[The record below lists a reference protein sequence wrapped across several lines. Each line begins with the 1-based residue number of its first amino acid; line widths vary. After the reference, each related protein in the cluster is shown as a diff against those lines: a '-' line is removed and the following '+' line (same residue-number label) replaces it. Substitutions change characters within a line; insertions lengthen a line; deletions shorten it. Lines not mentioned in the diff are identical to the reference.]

1 MKDVLYLAWRYIA
14 YHRIKTGI
22 LIASI
27 MLIVYLPVGLN
38 VLVDQSAEQ
47 LTARAG
53 ATPLLVGARG
63 SPLELALNSLYF
75 ESDTPA
81 LTRYAE
87 AERIGAWGL
96 ATPIPLY
103 VRFRSRGHP
112 IVGTTLDYFEFRG
125 LSLAQGRMMA
135 TLGEAVIGARV
146 ARNLRLGAGDT
157 VVSSPETVFDLAGV
171 YPLKMKIAGVL
182 APNFSPDDEA
192 IFVDV
197 KTAWVM
203 EGLGHGHQELASPEA
218 SSAVLSREGNR
229 IVANAS
235 VIQYN
240 EITAEN
246 IDSFHFHGDNADFPL
261 SAVVPVPVDKKS
273 GVLLM
278 GRYQGESEASQIIE
292 PLSVIDELLGTVVSI
307 QQFVVAA
314 VIIVSLATV
323 ATAALVFMLS
333 LRLRRREIDTM
344 FKIGASRSR
353 VTGTLASEVIVVL
366 ALAILLAAV
375 MTALT
380 SQYGTDIIDNL
391 ILS

>member
-146 ARNLRLGAGDT
+146 ARSLRLEAGDT

-192 IFVDV
+192 IFVDI

-278 GRYQGESEASQIIE
+278 GRYQGGSEASQIIE
-292 PLSVIDELLGTVVSI
+292 PLSVIEELLGTVVSI

>member
-1 MKDVLYLAWRYIA
+1 
-14 YHRIKTGI
+14 
-22 LIASI
+22 
-27 MLIVYLPVGLN
+27 
-38 VLVDQSAEQ
+38 
-47 LTARAG
+47 
-53 ATPLLVGARG
+53 
-63 SPLELALNSLYF
+63 
-75 ESDTPA
+75 
-81 LTRYAE
+81 
-87 AERIGAWGL
+87 
-96 ATPIPLY
+96 
-103 VRFRSRGHP
+103 
-112 IVGTTLDYFEFRG
+112 
-125 LSLAQGRMMA
+125 
-135 TLGEAVIGARV
+135 
-146 ARNLRLGAGDT
+146 LRLGAGDT

-171 YPLKMKIAGVL
+171 YPLKMNIAGVL

-192 IFVDV
+192 IFVDI

-261 SAVVPVPVDKKS
+261 SAVVPVPADKKS

-278 GRYQGESEASQIIE
+278 GRYQGGSEASQIIE
-292 PLSVIDELLGTVVSI
+292 PLSVIEELLGTVVTI

-375 MTALT
+375 LTALT
-380 SQYGTDIIDNL
+380 SQYGTDIIENL

>member
-1 MKDVLYLAWRYIA
+1 
-14 YHRIKTGI
+14 
-22 LIASI
+22 
-27 MLIVYLPVGLN
+27 
-38 VLVDQSAEQ
+38 
-47 LTARAG
+47 
-53 ATPLLVGARG
+53 
-63 SPLELALNSLYF
+63 
-75 ESDTPA
+75 
-81 LTRYAE
+81 
-87 AERIGAWGL
+87 
-96 ATPIPLY
+96 
-103 VRFRSRGHP
+103 
-112 IVGTTLDYFEFRG
+112 LDYFEFRG

-171 YPLKMKIAGVL
+171 YPLKMNIAGVL
-182 APNFSPDDEA
+182 ASNFSPDDEA

-235 VIQYN
+235 VVQYN
-240 EITAEN
+240 EITEEN

-261 SAVVPVPVDKKS
+261 SAVVSVPVDQKS

-353 VTGTLASEVIVVL
+353 VTGTLVSEVVVVL

-375 MTALT
+375 LTALT
-380 SQYGTDIIDNL
+380 SRYGTNLIENL

>member
-1 MKDVLYLAWRYIA
+1 M
-14 YHRIKTGI
+14 
-22 LIASI
+22 
-27 MLIVYLPVGLN
+27 
-38 VLVDQSAEQ
+38 
-47 LTARAG
+47 
-53 ATPLLVGARG
+53 
-63 SPLELALNSLYF
+63 
-75 ESDTPA
+75 
-81 LTRYAE
+81 
-87 AERIGAWGL
+87 
-96 ATPIPLY
+96 
-103 VRFRSRGHP
+103 
-112 IVGTTLDYFEFRG
+112 DYFEFRG

-146 ARNLRLGAGDT
+146 ARSLRLGAGDT

-192 IFVDV
+192 IFVDI

-278 GRYQGESEASQIIE
+278 GRYQGGSEASQIIE